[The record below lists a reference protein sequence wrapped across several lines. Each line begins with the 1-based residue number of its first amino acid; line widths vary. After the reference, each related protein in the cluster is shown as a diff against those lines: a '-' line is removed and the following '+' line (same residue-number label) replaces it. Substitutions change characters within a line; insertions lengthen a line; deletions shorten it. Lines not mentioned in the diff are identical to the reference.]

1 MAKVA
6 KVAETTDIDTFRSRT
21 REGYEER
28 RAEGRLHSAQR
39 TCVSHDTE
47 AGIEVR
53 FSIQTLDLD
62 IY

>member
-53 FSIQTLDLD
+53 FSI
-62 IY
+62 